1 MPVVKFYRP
10 NHNRGKLCG
19 MAGGRNAPSRRVDS
33 TQRRGMASRLLRL
46 EAELENQIATR
57 AWMMEDVR
65 LHTANEDGTRMEY
78 RPEARES
85 RQEFH
90 DRMIRYYTPKI
101 RLLNQDIISRE
112 IEIDRLIRNAR
123 GEMVGGMEAAIAEL
137 GLIAFEELQGFFG
150 YSWEKKKKKN
160 IEFLEKIIDGK
171 VMGKNKKE
179 MKNITEQMKKR
190 YMRVYIPMA
199 KETLSLLEKVENN
212 ENYDKWYEETMK
224 EFLLELNYFS
234 IFLKEQSKLEK
245 RREKEEKRRE
255 KEEKKKTSNDEVI
268 RIENPIK
275 PETPEKKKEYSKE
288 TIELKNKIVKELLS
302 FYKKVASNLNIPKNE
317 IMRDIKK
324 IAKGM
329 ARNYRVKFI
338 NDMIMMLENQDIKVE
353 EDEETFLKYMM
364 KKIKLASDENQIIAE
379 KSGIQFRGYDV
390 NK

>member
-10 NHNRGKLCG
+10 NQKRGKLCG
-19 MAGGRNAPSRRVDS
+19 MKGGSRNAFS
-33 TQRRGMASRLLRL
+33 QEKFMRL
-46 EAELENQIATR
+46 EAEIERQVQIR
-57 AWMMEDVR
+57 SWMMENVR
-65 LHTANEDGTRMEY
+65 KHTANEDGTSSPY
-78 RPEARES
+78 RPEARET

-101 RLLNQDIISRE
+101 RLLTQDINSRE
-112 IEIDRLIRNAR
+112 SELDRLLRNAR
-123 GEMVGGMEAAIAEL
+123 GEMEGGMEMVGAFGEL
-137 GLIAFEELQGFFG
+137 GLIAFEELQGYFG

-179 MKNITEQMKKR
+179 MKNITEQMKNR

-199 KETLSLLEKVENN
+199 KETLSLLEKVKDNK
-212 ENYDKWYEETMK
+212 NYDKWYEETMK
-224 EFLLELNYFS
+224 EFLVELNYFPT
-234 IFLKEQSKLEK
+234 FLKEQSKL
-245 RREKEEKRRE
+245 EKRRE

-302 FYKKVASNLNIPKNE
+302 FYKKDYTNLNIPKNE

-353 EDEETFLKYMM
+353 EDEEKFLKYMM

-379 KSGIQFRGYDV
+379 KSGIQFHGYDV